1 MFFYLKKVISMLLMG
16 SLFMGTLPAHT
27 AQTDLLTQEAA
38 PAAKEADPSLPLYAT
53 AAVLMDGDTGRVL
66 YEKNGD
72 QFLANAS
79 TTKIMTCILALEYGN
94 LPDTVEVSKRAAG
107 MPKVKLYMKEGE
119 HFLLED
125 LLYSMMLESH
135 NDSAMAIAEHV
146 GGSMEGFADMM
157 NRKAEEIGCENTLF
171 LTPNGLDA
179 QKTVL
184 EEGGGSEIS
193 AHGTTAED
201 LAKIMAY
208 CAFHSPKAEEFLKI
222 TRTSAYTFQSVE
234 GRSFSCVNHN
244 AFLTMMEGVL
254 TGKTGFTNKAGY
266 CYVGALER
274 DGRRFTIALL
284 ACGWPNHKTYK
295 WSDARTLFSYGL
307 ENYTYHSLT
316 EASYEKDLLD
326 PIPVKDGQTAHLG
339 EEYSVSVEIRPAK
352 IQKGEEQ
359 HGGVDFVTLKENQK
373 ESIGILLKE
382 GEKIETR
389 SRVASGLTA
398 PVQKGTVV
406 GEIAYLEGDTLLYK
420 EEIVTAEAVERIDF
434 LWCLTKVYRIFLPG

>member
-1 MFFYLKKVISMLLMG
+1 MFFYFKKVIGMLLLC
-16 SLFMGTLPAHT
+16 SLFMGTVPART
-27 AQTDLLTQEAA
+27 VQAEDTRPDLLTQEAVTA
-38 PAAKEADPSLPLYAT
+38 TTEAEPSLSLYAT

-66 YEKNGD
+66 YEKNGE

-94 LPDTVEVSKRAAG
+94 LSDTVEVSKRAAG
-107 MPKVKLYMKEGE
+107 MPKVKLHMKEGE

-179 QKTVL
+179 QKTVP
-184 EEGGGSEIS
+184 EEDGDSKIS
-193 AHGTTAED
+193 NHGTTAED

-222 TRTSAYTFQSVE
+222 TRTSAYTFQSME
-234 GRSFSCVNHN
+234 GRSFSSVNHN
-244 AFLTMMEGVL
+244 AFLSMMEGAL

-284 ACGWPNHKTYK
+284 ACGWPNNKSYK
-295 WSDARTLFSYGL
+295 WADTRKLMEYGL
-307 ENYTYHSLT
+307 EH
-316 EASYEKDLLD
+316 YEKVKVKAKQELETVPVINAADNSYDPDKEILMPVRVKGKDLRVLKD
-326 PIPVKDGQTAHLG
+326 KEEKVTVKCTTKKVLQAPVK
-339 EEYSVSVEIRPAK
+339 
-352 IQKGEEQ
+352 
-359 HGGVDFVTLKENQK
+359 
-373 ESIGILLKE
+373 
-382 GEKIETR
+382 
-389 SRVASGLTA
+389 
-398 PVQKGTVV
+398 KGTVIGKAEYYI
-406 GEIAYLEGDTLLYK
+406 GEEKAVSYPIVAMENVSARTPRWYLQCVLEK
-420 EEIVTAEAVERIDF
+420 F
-434 LWCLTKVYRIFLPG
+434 LF